1 MIITD
6 NANTA
11 VNADAVKPAHIS
23 KPTRRMARQPK
34 SEANIAAAVPA
45 QAHRNPA
52 PFLPSKPPR
61 VTKSAA
67 VIALLQR
74 PQGATLAELIAA
86 TGWLPHT
93 TRAAL
98 TGIRKQGQVIEKV
111 KRGETTCYRIAP
123 VPA

>member
-34 SEANIAAAVPA
+34 SEAATAAAVSEDAGSNLAHLVPA
-45 QAHRNPA
+45 ET
-52 PFLPSKPPR
+52 PR

-74 PQGATLAELIAA
+74 PQGATLAELITA

-98 TGIRKQGQVIEKV
+98 TGIRNKGQVIEKV
-111 KRGETTCYRIAP
+111 KRGETTCYRIAA
-123 VPA
+123 VAA